1 MPPLAVAAASAAA
14 TIGGAYLSGRAQKK
28 AASKSAGVA
37 RDTAAQNNALQERIY
52 GQNRDILNPYVQ
64 RGNEAG
70 SAINALLGISGT
82 GQAPAAPITQG
93 SGWGGAMTAI
103 DQPPPADYPG
113 FPYAAHMSLAGERD
127 AGGLDMG
134 QMPMQRP
141 AMAMSSPT
149 MQGDATVQGAR
160 VAPVTDPN
168 AAYQNAF
175 QNYLNSTGYQFQVD
189 QGNRAITQNRA
200 AAGALNSG
208 ATLKALQTYGQNTAT
223 GFFKDYLGLLAGQQD
238 TGFRGAAA
246 VAGVGTGYADRTST
260 NNNNAANAQMGAY
273 QQRADANAGIYGS
286 IAGGISGVAN
296 ALGSSYGS
304 RAPAQQ
310 QPIITNLPS
319 QLPQN
324 WLRR

>member
-1 MPPLAVAAASAAA
+1 MPPLAVAGVTAAA
-14 TIGGAYLSGRAQKK
+14 TIGGAYLSSKSQKK
-28 AASKSAGVA
+28 AAKKAADTSLAVAG
-37 RDTAAQNNALQERIY
+37 QNNALQERIY
-52 GQNRDILNPYVQ
+52 GQNTANLSPFMA

-70 SAINALLGISGT
+70 NAINALLGISGT
-82 GQAPAAPITQG
+82 GQAPAAPITQA
-93 SGWGGAMTAI
+93 SGLGGAMTPI

-127 AGGLDMG
+127 AGGFDMG

-141 AMAMSSPT
+141 AMAMSSPPP

-160 VAPVTDPN
+160 VAPVSDPN

-223 GFFKDYLGLLAGQQD
+223 GFFKDYLGLLANQQGVGL
-238 TGFRGAAA
+238 TGANAL
-246 VAGVGTGYADRTST
+246 AGVGTNYANAVGA
-260 NNNNAANAQMGAY
+260 NNDAAGSAAANAHLARGN
-273 QQRADANAGIYGS
+273 ANANMWGN
-286 IAGGISGVAN
+286 IAGAVGTAAN
-296 ALGSSYGS
+296 ALGSSYRPGFRS
-304 RAPAQQ
+304 
-310 QPIITNLPS
+310 
-319 QLPQN
+319 
-324 WLRR
+324 